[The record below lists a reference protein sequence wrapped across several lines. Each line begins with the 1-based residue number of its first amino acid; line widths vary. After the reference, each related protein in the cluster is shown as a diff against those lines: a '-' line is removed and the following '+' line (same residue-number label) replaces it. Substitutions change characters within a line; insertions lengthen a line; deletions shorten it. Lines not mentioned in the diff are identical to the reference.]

1 MTPLRLVL
9 VDDDVLVRSGLRVLL
24 DSEPDLT
31 VVGDAGTGREGLE
44 VAAGTDPDVVVMD
57 VRMPDMDGIAATA
70 ALVARDPVR
79 PRVLVLTTFEDDD
92 YLYRALA
99 AGASLYDLD
108 RLRARAEQQQDQR
121 QGAVLAAH
129 ALVPASSPQHAT
141 LAQQLNALGHPG
153 DVWLAFS
160 MERNEPDLLAA
171 TQAARE
177 LDLTLVAFTGEAA
190 SVLGPQLRDTDVW
203 VPLPGTQAPTLF
215 ALGWLA
221 LHGLCAAVDNHLL
234 GEAE

>member
-1 MTPLRLVL
+1 MPDTPYLPTHLQQPLLETADWLYQSSERLALQLNFAAQALMHTLTSGGKVL
-9 VDDDVLVRSGLRVLL
+9 CAGEAEAALLARQAANLLVR
-24 DSEPDLT
+24 
-31 VVGDAGTGREGLE
+31 GTGRE
-44 VAAGTDPDVVVMD
+44 
-57 VRMPDMDGIAATA
+57 
-70 ALVARDPVR
+70 R
-79 PRVLVLTTFEDDD
+79 PP
-92 YLYRALA
+92 
-99 AGASLYDLD
+99 
-108 RLRARAEQQQDQR
+108 
-121 QGAVLAAH
+121 LAAH
-129 ALVPASSPQHAT
+129 ALPPAADAQQAT
-141 LAQQLNALGHPG
+141 LTQQLRALGHPG

-160 MERNEPDLLAA
+160 MERDEPDLLAA

-234 GEAE
+234 GEDA

>member
-1 MTPLRLVL
+1 MPDTPYLPTHLQQPLLETADWLYQSSERLALQLNFAAQALMHALTSGGKVL
-9 VDDDVLVRSGLRVLL
+9 CAGEAEAALLARQAANLLVR
-24 DSEPDLT
+24 
-31 VVGDAGTGREGLE
+31 GTGRE
-44 VAAGTDPDVVVMD
+44 
-57 VRMPDMDGIAATA
+57 
-70 ALVARDPVR
+70 R
-79 PRVLVLTTFEDDD
+79 PP
-92 YLYRALA
+92 
-99 AGASLYDLD
+99 
-108 RLRARAEQQQDQR
+108 
-121 QGAVLAAH
+121 LAAH
-129 ALVPASSPQHAT
+129 ALTPPTDAQQAT
-141 LAQQLNALGHPG
+141 LTQQLRALGHPG

-160 MERNEPDLLAA
+160 MERDEPGLLAA

-234 GEAE
+234 GEDA